1 MDPTQNR
8 EYLKEIEAYAAL
20 PLPWEKLK
28 DSSVLISGATGMIG
42 SYLIDLLMAK
52 NQLHSL
58 DCKIYAISRSEARA
72 RARFAPYWDREDFQ
86 YFSQDINQELTLPS
100 FHADYVIHGASNTH
114 PVAYATDP
122 IGTILTNIIGTT
134 HLLDLADKIRCR
146 RFVFLSSV
154 EIYGENNDPDLY
166 FGEKDCGYID
176 CNTLRAGYPESKR
189 AGESLCQAYISQR
202 SMDAVILRL
211 SRVYGPTMLA
221 SDSKALAQFLKK
233 GIAREDIV
241 LKSLG
246 GQYYSYTYV
255 GDAVS
260 AILHILLHGENGEA
274 YNVADPAS
282 DITLKDLAGLIAD
295 CAGTKVVYE
304 LPDAVETAG
313 YSKATRAVLDAAK
326 LKKLGWIP
334 RQTIQS
340 GIRQTLSLLSD

>member
-1 MDPTQNR
+1 MDEKKADHRQKRPLVVLAGPTAVGKTR
-8 EYLKEIEAYAAL
+8 LSIRLAKAL
-20 PLPWEKLK
+20 DAEVISA
-28 DSSVLISGATGMIG
+28 DSMQVYRHMDIG
-42 SYLIDLLMAK
+42 SAKIMPGEMEQIPHHLIDALEPEEPFHVVRFQQMAK
-52 NQLHSL
+52 QAL
-58 DCKIYAISRSEARA
+58 D
-72 RARFAPYWDREDFQ
+72 Q
-86 YFSQDINQELTLPS
+86 
-100 FHADYVIHGASNTH
+100 IHVRG
-114 PVAYATDP
+114 
-122 IGTILTNIIGTT
+122 
-134 HLLDLADKIRCR
+134 
-146 RFVFLSSV
+146 
-154 EIYGENNDPDLY
+154 
-166 FGEKDCGYID
+166 
-176 CNTLRAGYPESKR
+176 
-189 AGESLCQAYISQR
+189 
-202 SMDAVILRL
+202 
-211 SRVYGPTMLA
+211 YGPTMLA

-340 GIRQTLSLLSD
+340 GIRQTLSLLQD

>member
-1 MDPTQNR
+1 MSR
-8 EYLKEIEAYAAL
+8 
-20 PLPWEKLK
+20 KL
-28 DSSVLISGATGMIG
+28 VLIDG
-42 SYLIDLLMAK
+42 
-52 NQLHSL
+52 HSIL
-58 DCKIYAISRSEARA
+58 NRA
-72 RARFAPYWDREDFQ
+72 FFG
-86 YFSQDINQELTLPS
+86 I
-100 FHADYVIHGASNTH
+100 
-114 PVAYATDP
+114 
-122 IGTILTNIIGTT
+122 
-134 HLLDLADKIRCR
+134 
-146 RFVFLSSV
+146 
-154 EIYGENNDPDLY
+154 PDLSNSEGLHTNAVY
-166 FGEKDCGYID
+166 GFLNILFRILEEEQPDYLTVAFD
-176 CNTLRAGYPESKR
+176 VNAPTFRH
-189 AGESLCQAYISQR
+189 QMQR

-334 RQTIQS
+334 RQTY
-340 GIRQTLSLLSD
+340 RTP

>member
-1 MDPTQNR
+1 M
-8 EYLKEIEAYAAL
+8 
-20 PLPWEKLK
+20 
-28 DSSVLISGATGMIG
+28 
-42 SYLIDLLMAK
+42 
-52 NQLHSL
+52 
-58 DCKIYAISRSEARA
+58 
-72 RARFAPYWDREDFQ
+72 
-86 YFSQDINQELTLPS
+86 
-100 FHADYVIHGASNTH
+100 
-114 PVAYATDP
+114 
-122 IGTILTNIIGTT
+122 
-134 HLLDLADKIRCR
+134 
-146 RFVFLSSV
+146 
-154 EIYGENNDPDLY
+154 
-166 FGEKDCGYID
+166 
-176 CNTLRAGYPESKR
+176 
-189 AGESLCQAYISQR
+189 
-202 SMDAVILRL
+202 
-211 SRVYGPTMLA
+211 
-221 SDSKALAQFLKK
+221 
-233 GIAREDIV
+233 

-260 AILHILLHGENGEA
+260 AILHILLYGENGEA